1 MDPLTHT
8 ARQTERQAGKQAGM
22 PTHRQT
28 HSFILSFSVPF
39 AANTSVISPISIQ
52 PCKLASSWGTM
63 PSELASHWLVE
74 LQKRARDQVRL
85 TLACSATGA
94 SERPGWTHTGLF
106 SYRTERE
113 TRLDS
118 HWLVQL
124 QKPSEDQIRLTLAC
138 SATEAERGP
147 C

>member
-1 MDPLTHT
+1 MDGPTDAHSQ
-8 ARQTERQAGKQAGM
+8 ADRKAGWQTGRNADK
-22 PTHRQT
+22 QT

-52 PCKLASSWGTM
+52 RCKLASSWGNL

-85 TLACSATGA
+85 TLVCSATEA

-106 SYRTERE
+106 SYRSHRE

-124 QKPSEDQIRLTLAC
+124 QKRARDQVRLTLGC
-138 SATEAERGP
+138 SATEAECGP
-147 C
+147 D